1 MALHLRPAHPTVSLH
16 LLELRN
22 DYESFLGIFLPRST
36 HLLSMSMKLC
46 LNASKKVMEGG
57 RERRKGQ
64 NRSVV
69 YSNSIT
75 ILYCDHLDRTVRD
88 FPLHSSLPKSAT
100 SADRRPAS
108 FSAWPC
114 LPAILRTC
122 YLLPPSQMSISS
134 LLFFF
139 LNLGGFQGL
148 QSPVNTINTSFFLI
162 Y

>member
-22 DYESFLGIFLPRST
+22 GYESFLGIYLPRST

-57 RERRKGQ
+57 GERRNGQ

-100 SADRRPAS
+100 SADLRPAS
-108 FSAWPC
+108 FFSLA
-114 LPAILRTC
+114 
-122 YLLPPSQMSISS
+122 LPPCHPQNLLSPSPISDVYLKS
-134 LLFFF
+134 TFFF
-139 LNLGGFQGL
+139 
-148 QSPVNTINTSFFLI
+148 FFF
-162 Y
+162 

>member
-88 FPLHSSLPKSAT
+88 FPFLVSPNQQPLQTEDLP
-100 SADRRPAS
+100 P

-148 QSPVNTINTSFFLI
+148 QSPVNTINTSFF
-162 Y
+162 